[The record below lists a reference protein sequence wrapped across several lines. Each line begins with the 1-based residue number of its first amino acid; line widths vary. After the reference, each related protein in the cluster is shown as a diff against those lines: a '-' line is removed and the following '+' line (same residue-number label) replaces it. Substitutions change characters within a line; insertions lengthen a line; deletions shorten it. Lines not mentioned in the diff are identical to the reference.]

1 MPTTPAVSEA
11 PALSSNDAQD
21 EVALWRDEQFR
32 ELGFSRRQA
41 AELALSEA
49 DLGQAR
55 YLIRTGCAPEVA
67 LSILR

>member
-1 MPTTPAVSEA
+1 MATTPAVSEA
-11 PALSSNDAQD
+11 SAPSSDGAQH
-21 EVALWRDEQFR
+21 EVFLWRDEQFR
-32 ELGFSRRQA
+32 ELGFSRPQA

-55 YLIRTGCAPEVA
+55 YLIRTGCAPELA